1 MDKDK
6 FTQELLNFLKEHGV
20 VDFCFIG
27 VSLDNNDLFDY
38 DIGSDKLESSNV
50 VRIQRMIGCIEFL
63 KRDIMD
69 ALAGH

>member
-6 FTQELLNFLKEHGV
+6 FTKELLNLLKEHGV

-38 DIGSDKLESSNV
+38 DIGSDKLESSNM

-63 KRDIMD
+63 KKDIMEHTD
-69 ALAGH
+69 K